1 MNPPDRR
8 RGGGAHVLRAGP
20 HSHHTTRQRAGSKD
34 KDKDKDKDAS
44 MKDGTSAT
52 SNSMPTVP
60 PRAAV
65 ISPPSPSHDDS
76 LDGSGGVTLSDRKEK
91 DKEANKDK
99 DGGGASP
106 TLGSGSG
113 SSNPNRR
120 SMTLKGKQ
128 PQHQLRDH
136 REASASAAA
145 LKEKDERIAH
155 LEKEMG
161 IMEHEFQKEL
171 DKLSQ
176 NESEMTTFWQAKY
189 SALNQQFLRTD
200 TELRLL
206 RTEAEVREL
215 EREELRKG
223 WEVLRREL
231 KQRDDEIRGLRGQ
244 VRGLKEFVSTSTRT
258 HDQTS
263 DEVFGEGMTK
273 LGNGLQNWV
282 IVNFRKAKMDLG
294 KADEATMTELG
305 DLVPMFEELVH
316 TSKVHLLQSI
326 VSSILVEMVFD
337 TYYVGMS
344 KEQRNSFRE
353 MEQLLLSFTAADEA
367 VNQWRASTLSLIRR
381 EAPHRLSEETSACV
395 EQVISRINRL
405 LDAITTQTSSSSSS
419 SSSSTATTNTSE
431 NRDNALRVL
440 VNNSIELARLLA
452 VQKAILRVH
461 IPTIVPHQ
469 RTLFEPSTME
479 DIGGE
484 DEDTLAERDISCV
497 AFPGLIKQGD
507 ESGGHLQ
514 YTNVITKARVL
525 CSPEE

>member
-34 KDKDKDKDAS
+34 KDKEKEKDAS

-99 DGGGASP
+99 DGGASP
-106 TLGSGSG
+106 TPGSGSG

-128 PQHQLRDH
+128 PQQQLRD
-136 REASASAAA
+136 RDAAAA
-145 LKEKDERIAH
+145 LRDKDERIAH

-176 NESEMTTFWQAKY
+176 NESEMATFWQAKY

-258 HDQTS
+258 DDQTS

-419 SSSSTATTNTSE
+419 SSTTATNNTSE

-461 IPTIVPHQ
+461 TPTIVPHQ

-514 YTNVITKARVL
+514 YRNVITKARVL

>member
-1 MNPPDRR
+1 MLN
-8 RGGGAHVLRAGP
+8 
-20 HSHHTTRQRAGSKD
+20 
-34 KDKDKDKDAS
+34 
-44 MKDGTSAT
+44 
-52 SNSMPTVP
+52 
-60 PRAAV
+60 
-65 ISPPSPSHDDS
+65 
-76 LDGSGGVTLSDRKEK
+76 
-91 DKEANKDK
+91 
-99 DGGGASP
+99 
-106 TLGSGSG
+106 
-113 SSNPNRR
+113 
-120 SMTLKGKQ
+120 GK
-128 PQHQLRDH
+128 
-136 REASASAAA
+136 S
-145 LKEKDERIAH
+145 
-155 LEKEMG
+155 
-161 IMEHEFQKEL
+161 
-171 DKLSQ
+171 
-176 NESEMTTFWQAKY
+176 
-189 SALNQQFLRTD
+189 
-200 TELRLL
+200 
-206 RTEAEVREL
+206 
-215 EREELRKG
+215 
-223 WEVLRREL
+223 
-231 KQRDDEIRGLRGQ
+231 
-244 VRGLKEFVSTSTRT
+244 
-258 HDQTS
+258 
-263 DEVFGEGMTK
+263 
-273 LGNGLQNWV
+273 
-282 IVNFRKAKMDLG
+282 DLG

>member
-34 KDKDKDKDAS
+34 KDVKDKDAS
-44 MKDGTSAT
+44 MKDGSSTTT

-91 DKEANKDK
+91 DKEAKDK
-99 DGGGASP
+99 DGASGSSP
-106 TLGSGSG
+106 TLGASSSSA

-128 PQHQLRDH
+128 PQQLRD
-136 REASASAAA
+136 REAGVVSMAASSAA
-145 LKEKDERIAH
+145 LKDKDERIAH

-161 IMEHEFQKEL
+161 IMEHEFHKEL

-258 HDQTS
+258 DDQTS

-294 KADEATMTELG
+294 KADEATMAELG
-305 DLVPMFEELVH
+305 DLVPMFEELIH

-405 LDAITTQTSSSSSS
+405 LDAITTQTSSSSA
-419 SSSSTATTNTSE
+419 SSTTTTSE

-461 IPTIVPHQ
+461 TPTIVPHQ
-469 RTLFEPSTME
+469 RTLFESSTME

-484 DEDTLAERDISCV
+484 DEDTLAEREISCV

-514 YTNVITKARVL
+514 YRNVITKARVL